1 MTLLSRYPFMLRVA
15 HWWLLIKWSSANRPI
30 LENIEGYS
38 LAELDNLSWQAK
50 CKSVSVT
57 GRGAMEVIYPETQHL
72 SIISM
77 SYTAIVYR
85 SSEAVMHSLVSADT
99 G

>member
-1 MTLLSRYPFMLRVA
+1 M
-15 HWWLLIKWSSANRPI
+15 
-30 LENIEGYS
+30 
-38 LAELDNLSWQAK
+38 D
-50 CKSVSVT
+50 
-57 GRGAMEVIYPETQHL
+57 VIYPETQHL

-85 SSEAVMHSLVSADT
+85 NSEVAMHSLVSPDT

>member
-1 MTLLSRYPFMLRVA
+1 MDS
-15 HWWLLIKWSSANRPI
+15 
-30 LENIEGYS
+30 EGCS
-38 LAELDNLSWQAK
+38 LAEVDNLSWQVK
-50 CKSVSVT
+50 CWSVSVT
-57 GRGAMEVIYPETQHL
+57 GRGAMEVIYPEMQHL

-85 SSEAVMHSLVSADT
+85 SSEVVMHRLVSADT